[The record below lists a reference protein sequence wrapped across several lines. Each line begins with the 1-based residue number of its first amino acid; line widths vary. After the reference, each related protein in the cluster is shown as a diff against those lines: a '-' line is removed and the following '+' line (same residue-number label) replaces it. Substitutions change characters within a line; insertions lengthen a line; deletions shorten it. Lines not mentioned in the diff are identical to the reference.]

1 MSRTFNA
8 FEKATIKNSAKA
20 VAHYLAQNEKIQDK
34 ITELQKQQEN
44 NLKLVE
50 QYSEPVRNLTGFEP
64 LDLCEKVARGTS
76 QNDWVFKYPTTIVP
90 PQPEDAGGAAS
101 EAPAET
107 SEEETP
113 AAGEEQPA
121 DREPEAP
128 AEQPADT
135 EPETP
140 AQPAEEETHENE
152 TAQPAVA
159 ESQRD
164 PMDDIF

>member
-20 VAHYLAQNEKIQDK
+20 VAHYLAQNEKLQDK

-90 PQPEDAGGAAS
+90 PQPENAGGVA
-101 EAPAET
+101 
-107 SEEETP
+107 
-113 AAGEEQPA
+113 
-121 DREPEAP
+121 PEAP
-128 AEQPADT
+128 AEQPADA

-140 AQPAEEETHENE
+140 AQPVEEETHENE